1 MNLKFSKPRSFLDKI
16 KTFFTGDNVSEY
28 LEDIEQCLIEA
39 DIDLA
44 VVEQTV
50 EMIKKN
56 RIKSFEEARLFLKK
70 EFAQKLADPGGHF
83 ERNGLYVIILV
94 GINGGGK
101 TTAASK
107 LARYYKDKGK
117 KVMMVAA
124 DTFRAAAIEQLEMW
138 GKRLGV
144 PVIKGDENG
153 DPASVVF
160 DGITEAKKSG
170 ADVLLV
176 DTAGRLH
183 TKTNLMQEITK
194 IKKVIL
200 KEIPA
205 GAMDIFI
212 IVDTNTGKNAYIQA
226 REFNEALGL
235 TGVILTKFDS
245 SAKGGSIIHIKE
257 NLGIPVK
264 FLTFGE
270 QVEDMEEFNAQR
282 FVNEMFD

>member
-16 KTFFTGDNVSEY
+16 KKFFTGNDVSEC

-44 VVEQTV
+44 IVEQTV

-56 RIKSFEEARLFLKK
+56 RIKSFEEARLFLKR
-70 EFAQKLADPGGHF
+70 EFAQKLADPGGHY
-83 ERNGLYVIILV
+83 EKTGLHVIVLV

-107 LARYYKDKGK
+107 LASYYGDKGK

-144 PVIKGDENG
+144 PVIKGDENS
-153 DPASVVF
+153 DPAAVVY
-160 DGITEAKKSG
+160 DGIAEAKKTG
-170 ADVLLV
+170 VDVLLV

-200 KEIPA
+200 KEVPESA
-205 GAMDIFI
+205 LDIFI
-212 IVDTNTGKNAYIQA
+212 IVDANIGKNAYVQA
-226 REFNEALGL
+226 REFNEALNL

-245 SAKGGSIIHIKE
+245 SAKGGSIIHIKAD
-257 NLGIPVK
+257 LGIPVK

-270 QVEDMEEFNAQR
+270 QIEDIEEFSAQR